1 MKKTISISKRLGTIL
16 NLDAI
21 HKQLDCMLQLS
32 ANGDYELSVSKR
44 KSKRSLD
51 QNALMWKWFSVIE
64 DETGTSSQDIHDYYC
79 NKFLKR
85 IVSVGN
91 RDEVVVSGTRNLNT
105 AEMAE
110 FLTKVQADVASELG
124 IALPTS
130 EDLYNNFI

>member
-1 MKKTISISKRLGTIL
+1 MKKTISISKQKGRVL
-16 NLDAI
+16 NLDVV
-21 HKQLDCMLQLS
+21 HKQLDCLLNLS
-32 ANGDYELSVSKR
+32 ANGEYELSVSKR

-64 DETGTSSQDIHDYYC
+64 DATGTSSQDIHDYFC
-79 NKFLKR
+79 KKFLKR

-91 RDEVVVSGTRNLNT
+91 HDEVVVGGTRNLNT

-110 FLTKVQADVASELG
+110 FLTKVQAEVASEFG
-124 IALPTS
+124 IVLPTS